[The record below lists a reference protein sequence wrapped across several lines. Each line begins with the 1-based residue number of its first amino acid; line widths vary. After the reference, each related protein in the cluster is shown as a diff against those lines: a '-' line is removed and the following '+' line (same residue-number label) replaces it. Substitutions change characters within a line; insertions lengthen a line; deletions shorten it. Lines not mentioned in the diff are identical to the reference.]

1 MRLRPEPRG
10 PHRRSSRRA
19 ERSRQRGV
27 FVMATAVAMLV
38 LMGFVGLAI
47 DASRLQ
53 LVRSELQNAADACAL
68 AAVLELNALSDG
80 PSRGERA
87 GLFTGGVRNRRDFQ
101 TLWVGTAQI
110 KVSFSATL
118 GGSFQAAAGGVGGAG
133 SGARFARC
141 AVVDT
146 GLRHFF
152 MRLFGPAS
160 SDLSAVATATTM
172 PSQSVCSI
180 PMGMCA
186 GSGGNASN
194 FGYNIGDT
202 VRLGAT
208 QSSGYFTWANV
219 LGTDTSG
226 GLEPYVNAFMGFG
239 VCDVPT
245 APGRCIGIKTGVVT
259 SLDDGWNARF
269 GMYKKGGSGLNPA
282 DAIPD
287 LTGYGYRP
295 APPGGAYADYMQ
307 VRAPSRQAFQGNI
320 PSYTSPLGVHAQ
332 YGASSRRLVSMPV
345 VACTSTSCGTGNKP
359 ILGWA
364 CALMLSPKSPS
375 QDAEVEFRGRADN
388 PASGCTTSG
397 TPGGVDSGGP
407 LVPVLV
413 Q

>member
-1 MRLRPEPRG
+1 MHLRPE
-10 PHRRSSRRA
+10 HCRRSRGRR
-19 ERSRQRGV
+19 RQRGV

-38 LMGFVGLAI
+38 LMGFVGLAL

-68 AAVLELNALSDG
+68 AAVLELNALPDAG
-80 PSRGERA
+80 NRGEQA
-87 GLFTGGVRNRRDFQ
+87 GLYVGGVRNRRDFQ
-101 TLWVGTAQI
+101 TLWVGTAQVR
-110 KVSFSATL
+110 VSFSATL
-118 GGSFQAAAGGVGGAG
+118 GGSFQAATSGLGGTGA
-133 SGARFARC
+133 SAHFARC
-141 AVVDT
+141 AVTDT

-152 MRLFGPAS
+152 VRLFGPAS
-160 SDLSAVATATTM
+160 SDLSATATATTI

-186 GSGGNASN
+186 GGGGNASN
-194 FGYNIGDT
+194 FGYTIGDT

-259 SLDDGWNARF
+259 SLDDAWNARF
-269 GMYKKGGSGLNPA
+269 GLYKQGGSGLSPA
-282 DAIPD
+282 IAIPD

-295 APPGGAYADYMQ
+295 APAGGAYTDYNE
-307 VRAPSRQAFQGNI
+307 VRAPGRQPFQGNI
-320 PSYTSPLGVHAQ
+320 SSYKSPLGVHAQ
-332 YGASSRRLVSMPV
+332 YGASSRRLVPMPV
-345 VACTSTSCGTGNKP
+345 VACASTSCGTGNKP

-397 TPGGVDSGGP
+397 VPGGVDSGGP

-413 Q
+413 H